1 VPREYPLER
10 TRNIGIMAHID
21 AGKTTTT
28 ERILFYTGVNY
39 KIGEVHDGA
48 ATMDYMEQEQERGIT
63 ITSAAT
69 TCFWRP
75 DVGIF
80 KGQQFRVNIIDTPG
94 HVDFTIE
101 VERSLRVLDGAVTVF
116 DGVAGVEPQSETVW
130 RQADR
135 WHVPRICFVNK
146 MDRAGANFDRSFRSI
161 KERLGANAIAVQLP
175 LGLEENHRGIID
187 IVRMKAYLFH
197 EDAKGS
203 RFDTHEIP
211 AEYKEAADKTRER
224 LIEAVAELDD
234 KLMERYLEGDFA
246 FSTEEILGALRAGT
260 IAFKCVPVLC
270 GAAFKNKGVQQLL
283 DAVIDFLPAPTD
295 IPPVTGE
302 DPEKPETKYQ
312 RRADDNEPFAG
323 LAFKIINDPFVGQ
336 LTFVRVY
343 SGTLAAGTSV
353 LNSTKGKRERIGRLL
368 QMHANKRE
376 EIKDIQAGNICAA
389 VGLKDVRTGDTLCD
403 EKHPI
408 ILERMIFPEPVI
420 SQAIE
425 PKTKADQTK
434 LGEALGKLV
443 AEDPSFRA
451 FTDQET
457 GQTIIAGQ
465 GELHLEIM
473 VDRLKREHKVECNVG
488 APEVAYRESIQ
499 RAVKK
504 VEGKYV
510 KQSGGRGQYGHVY
523 IDIEPLPPG
532 SGVVFENEIV
542 GGVVPK
548 EFIPPVEKGIR
559 DAATRGVLAGYE
571 LIDFKAALVD
581 GSYHDVDSNANA
593 FEIAG
598 SMAFQEAARRSGI
611 NLLEPMMA
619 VEVVCPEDFMGDVIG
634 DLNARRGQVK
644 NMDQRGN
651 MKVVTADVPLANMF
665 GYSTDLR
672 SKTQG
677 RASYTMSFAHY
688 AVVPNN
694 IAEQIVAKVKG
705 KS

>member
-1 VPREYPLER
+1 
-10 TRNIGIMAHID
+10 MAHID

-69 TCFWRP
+69 TCFWKP
-75 DVGIF
+75 ETGLYS
-80 KGQQFRVNIIDTPG
+80 GQGFRVNIIDTPG

-135 WHVPRICFVNK
+135 WRVPRICFINK
-146 MDRAGANFDRSFRSI
+146 MDRAGANFERSFMSI

-175 LGLEENHRGIID
+175 LGLEENHRGVID
-187 IVRMKAYLFH
+187 IIRMKAYLFH
-197 EDAKGS
+197 EDARGS
-203 RFDTHEIP
+203 RFDVVEIP
-211 AEYKEAADKTRER
+211 AEYEADAAKVRER
-224 LIEAVAELDD
+224 LIEAVAELDE
-234 KLMERYLEGDFA
+234 KLMDRYLEGDTD
-246 FSTEEILGALRAGT
+246 FSVTEILTALRVGT
-260 IAFKCVPVLC
+260 LAFRCVPVLC

-283 DAVIDFLPAPTD
+283 DAVIDFLPSPLD
-295 IPPVTGE
+295 IPAVEGE
-302 DPEKPETKYQ
+302 DPSNPEIRYT
-312 RRADDNEPFAG
+312 RRADDAEPFAG

-336 LTFVRVY
+336 LTFIRVY
-343 SGTLAAGTSV
+343 SGTLESGSSV
-353 LNSTKGKRERIGRLL
+353 LNSTKGKRERVGRLL
-368 QMHANKRE
+368 RMHANKRE
-376 EIKDIQAGNICAA
+376 EIKDIQSGNICAA
-389 VGLKDVRTGDTLCD
+389 VGLKDVRTGDTLCE
-403 EKHPI
+403 EKSPI

-425 PKTKADQTK
+425 PKTKADQAK

-473 VDRLKREHKVECNVG
+473 VDRLRREHKVECNVG
-488 APEVAYRESIQ
+488 APEVAYRESITKP
-499 RAVKK
+499 VKK

-523 IDIEPLPPG
+523 IDLEPGEPG
-532 SGVVFENEIV
+532 TGFVFENGII

-559 DAATRGVLAGYE
+559 EAMTRGVLAGFPV
-571 LIDFKAALVD
+571 IDVKARLVD

-598 SMAFQEAARRSGI
+598 SMAFQDAAKRSGLQ
-611 NLLEPMMA
+611 LLEPMMG

-634 DLNARRGQVK
+634 DLNSRRGQVK

-688 AVVPNN
+688 AAVPNN
-694 IAEQIVAKVKG
+694 ISDQLVAKLKG
-705 KS
+705 KA